1 MNNKTKTAIK
11 WIIAATAFML
21 IAVIVVGLPLGWFD
35 KKEEVTDEG
44 QETVQAGGM
53 VVDDETEGA
62 GIALMSAVI
71 PVAQYEDYGISTAS
85 VETAYTVTAVVE
97 PDNTTDTLSWAV
109 QWKNGASTFATGK
122 TVTDYVTVRSTGDRT
137 ATVECKQAFGEV
149 VQLKVSA
156 ASAPTVSATKD
167 INYLKRPTTIDFY
180 PFANGN
186 RGKGYITVG
195 KSGSDASNLF
205 VNVSEYGVGT
215 VTGEISVSTATIE
228 FSDQYCQGALRTYIT
243 KAQALVTSGATI
255 STAKSKTLNNPKGT
269 GGLALSWNDFYT
281 ATGAGLTSIG
291 TQAEN
296 HLKSG
301 IVYMSGNGAPG
312 YGKVKATVIY
322 TYGSIQLEYPKEADI
337 TKVDASALKVGMSSV
352 SFSDSGSLT
361 F

>member
-1 MNNKTKTAIK
+1 MNNKIVKAIK
-11 WIIAATAFML
+11 WLMAVTAFAL
-21 IAVIVVGLPLGWFD
+21 IVAIFAGLSLGWFD

-109 QWKNGASTFATGK
+109 QWKNSASTFATGK
-122 TVTDYVTVRSTGDRT
+122 TVTDVTVRSTGDRT

-195 KSGSDASNLF
+195 KSGSDAAYLF

-215 VTGEISVSTATIE
+215 VTGTISVSTATIE

-255 STAKSKTLNNPKGT
+255 STAKSKTFSNPKGT

-337 TKVDASALKVGMSSV
+337 TKVDASALTVGMSSV